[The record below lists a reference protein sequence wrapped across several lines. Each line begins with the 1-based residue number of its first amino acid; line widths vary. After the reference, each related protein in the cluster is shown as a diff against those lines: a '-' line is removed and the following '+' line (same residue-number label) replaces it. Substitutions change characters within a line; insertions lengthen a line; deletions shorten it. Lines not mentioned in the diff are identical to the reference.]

1 MLLAIASKN
10 NEEDAMEILEHHPH
24 MLLGPEDFAARRIN
38 WDPKPDNIR
47 KMAEELNLGTN
58 SFVFFDDSEAERE
71 MVRQMLPEVTVPD
84 FPGQDRRNWRPAWQ
98 RFMKNILPGQ

>member
-47 KMAEELNLGTN
+47 KMAEELNLGTD
-58 SFVFFDDSEAERE
+58 SFVFFDDSEAERGDCA
-71 MVRQMLPEVTVPD
+71 R
-84 FPGQDRRNWRPAWQ
+84 FPG
-98 RFMKNILPGQ
+98 KPGGTGALHGKDL